1 MQIQMGAKEV
11 GSVNVKYNESMA
23 RMELW
28 MSVEPAEVEQ
38 ENVHVVLVQAELY
51 HPKRR
56 QPHRELHKRRQDKE
70 AR

>member
-1 MQIQMGAKEV
+1 MGAKEV

-56 QPHRELHKRRQDKE
+56 QPHRELHKRRQDEE